1 MPWLDIKLLDSLDV
15 KLDGDRCWPDLA
27 SKTDEQIVCTENI
40 SVALLPGGMSSGK
53 ASVAIRIDLP
63 DGRTVI
69 AQTSQE
75 LFDAAA
81 RAFRGRLEHLADLVR
96 RGGPG
101 N

>member
-1 MPWLDIKLLDSLDV
+1 MPALVIKLE
-15 KLDGDRCWPDLA
+15 GDHSWPDLA
-27 SKTDEQIVCTENI
+27 DKPDGQIIDIQTIEM
-40 SVALLPGGMSSGK
+40 ALLPGGMASGK

-63 DGRTVI
+63 DGRVVI

-81 RAFRGRLEHLADLVR
+81 RAFRARLEYLAELAAK
-96 RGGPG
+96 GGS

>member
-1 MPWLDIKLLDSLDV
+1 MPMLNI
-15 KLDGDRCWPDLA
+15 KLDGDNCWPDLA
-27 SKTDEQIVCTENI
+27 DKPEGELIETQTIE
-40 SVALLPGGMSSGK
+40 VALLPGGMSSGK

-81 RAFRGRLEHLADLVR
+81 RAFRGRLEYLAELAR
-96 RGGPG
+96 KGGSPS
-101 N
+101 

>member
-1 MPWLDIKLLDSLDV
+1 MPMLTI

-27 SKTDEQIVCTENI
+27 DKSEEQLIEIQNLE
-40 SVALLPGGMSSGK
+40 VALLPGGMQSGK

-63 DGRTVI
+63 DGRTII

-81 RAFRGRLEHLADLVR
+81 RAFRGRLEYLAEQAKK
-96 RGGPG
+96 GGSPS
-101 N
+101 

>member
-1 MPWLDIKLLDSLDV
+1 MPALTI
-15 KLDGDRCWPDLA
+15 KLDGDQCWPDLA
-27 SKTDEQIVCTENI
+27 EKRDAGQLIQTETLE
-40 SVALLPGGMSSGK
+40 VALLPGGMASGK
-53 ASVAIRIDLP
+53 ASVAIRIELP

-81 RAFRGRLEHLADLVR
+81 RAFRGRLEYLAELKAQAQA
-96 RGGPG
+96 G